1 VWFNAGEG
9 HIRRVESINATKIIA
24 VILIAAGTLGL
35 AYGGFSYTKESH
47 EVKVGPIDLSVQE
60 KKRVDVPVW
69 AGAAA
74 IVVGAGLLL
83 FRSK

>member
-1 VWFNAGEG
+1 MWFNVGDQ
-9 HIRRVESINATKIIA
+9 HVRRIEKMNATKIIA

-74 IVVGAGLLL
+74 IVIGAGLLL
-83 FRSK
+83 FKNK